1 MQEKKKKKIKKKKEM
16 RWAQKHPCECMSKVV
31 VVTHVV
37 ISSLLANLKQIQML
51 RFLREE
57 NVLYL
62 HDSRF
67 GNRTQELNRYTPRP
81 IRV

>member
-1 MQEKKKKKIKKKKEM
+1 MQEKKKKKKKKREM
-16 RWAQKHPCECMSKVV
+16 PWAQKHPCECMSKVV
-31 VVTHVV
+31 VVVAHVV

-67 GNRTQELNRYTPRP
+67 GNRTQELNRYTPQP